1 MKDGFNKTVNMT
13 FLYDVLCF
21 KSYSEDGNEY
31 WSEGNV
37 YKASR
42 NGDYWY
48 IKTNFGGIGVV
59 GDGYAIED
67 LDDYFIYLS

>member
-1 MKDGFNKTVNMT
+1 MKDGSNKPVNMT
-13 FLYDVLCF
+13 FLHDVLCF

-31 WSEGNV
+31 WSDGNV
-37 YKASR
+37 YEASR
-42 NGDYWY
+42 NGNYWY
-48 IKTNFGGIGVV
+48 IKTNFGGVGVI